1 MDFERK
7 LNSSEFI
14 SIINALK
21 EKISKIKN
29 EARNLKEE
37 EIKILLQNGN
47 YSSDWKKIKL
57 LGKVNLENI
66 RNNIFIGEVI
76 VCENTDNSIFK
87 ELSLSCGIYNST
99 IQDSIIDRNV
109 LIKDVKLLKN
119 YYIGKNV
126 LLLNNGIITS
136 KETPD
141 YGNGIEISAGIETGG
156 REVKSYAELTID
168 EATIIATN
176 RDKKDILEKYEK
188 FIAEY
193 LEKIKF
199 EKALILDKAKVLNN
213 NEIKDTFIGNSAE
226 VSGTTVIRNATILS
240 NENEV
245 AEINDGAYII
255 DSIIQWGCEV
265 SSMGIV
271 TGSVLTEH
279 SHVERHGK
287 VTSSIIGPNTGI
299 AEGEVTS
306 SLVGPFVGFHHQ
318 SLLIAAIWPEGKGNV
333 GYGANVGSNHTSKA
347 PDQEIFPGEGTFFG
361 LGVNV
366 KFPANFT
373 KAPYSIIAT
382 GVTTLPQKMEFPFS
396 LINSSAEVIS
406 GISPAYNEIVPAWVL
421 SDNIFTIKRN
431 EGKYIKRNKAK
442 RTKFIF
448 EVFRPEIIELMIEA
462 RRRLIEI
469 KEKKDVYLDKDIK
482 GLGKNYMYEKSR
494 IKAIETYTFYIRYYA
509 LKGLKTRIS
518 ALLNKHSSKVSWEMI
533 DKPTEDKRWE
543 HEKSILKKEFPEK
556 NNLKDLLEILFEMEE
571 KIAENVKISKEK
583 DDRRGRKII
592 DDYDTAHT
600 LAEDDSFVKQTYEEL
615 ELIRKQIREL
625 QEKVV

>member
-1 MDFERK
+1 MNFEKK

-14 SIINALK
+14 SLINESKKEII
-21 EKISKIKN
+21 KIKKD
-29 EARNLKEE
+29 ARDLKEE

-47 YSSDWKKIKL
+47 HSSDWEKIKL
-57 LGKVNLENI
+57 VGNVNLENI

-76 VCENTDNSIFK
+76 ICENTNHSIFE
-87 ELSLSCGIYNST
+87 ELSLPCGIYNST
-99 IQDSIIDRNV
+99 IQDSIIDKNV
-109 LIKDVKLLKN
+109 LIKDIKLLKN

-136 KETPD
+136 EETPA
-141 YGNGIEISAGIETGG
+141 YGNGIEISVGIETGG
-156 REVKSYAELTID
+156 REVKSFAELAID
-168 EATIIATN
+168 EATVIATN
-176 RDKKDILEKYEK
+176 RDKKDILERYEK
-188 FIAEY
+188 FVAEY
-193 LEKIKF
+193 IERIKF

-213 NEIKDTFIGNSAE
+213 KEIKDTFIGNNAE
-226 VSGTTVIRNATILS
+226 ISGTIAIKNTTILS

-245 AEINDGAYII
+245 TEINHGAYITN
-255 DSIIQWGCEV
+255 SIIQWGCDV
-265 SSMGIV
+265 SSMGII
-271 TGSVLTEH
+271 TNSVLTEH

-299 AEGEVTS
+299 SEGEVTS

-347 PDQEIFPGEGTFFG
+347 PDQEIFPGEGIFFG
-361 LGVNV
+361 LGVNI

-382 GVTTLPQKMEFPFS
+382 GLTTLPQKVEFPFS
-396 LINSSAEVIS
+396 LINSPAEIIP
-406 GISPAYNEIVPAWVL
+406 GISPAYNEIMPAWVL

-448 EVFRPEIIELMIEA
+448 EVFRPEIIDLMIEA
-462 RRRLIEI
+462 RRRLTEI
-469 KEKKDVYLDKDIK
+469 KEKKEVYLDKDIK
-482 GLGKNYMYEKSR
+482 GIGKNYMYERSR

-518 ALLNKHSSKVSWEMI
+518 SLLNQGCSKINWNMI
-533 DKPTEDKRWE
+533 DTPTENKRWE
-543 HEKSILKKEFPEK
+543 HEKSLLKKEFPEK
-556 NNLKDLLEILFEMEE
+556 KNLKDLLEILLQMEE
-571 KIAENVKISKEK
+571 KIAEDVKISKEK

-592 DDYDTAHT
+592 DDYDTSHT
-600 LAEDDSFVKQTYEEL
+600 LAEDDSFVRQTYAEL
-615 ELIRKQIREL
+615 ESLKKDLREL
-625 QEKVV
+625 QDKVD